1 MLKKTK
7 AKSKNDTW
15 DIIVRRDQ
23 AFDDS
28 FALMRKAKADQ
39 WKMPLRL
46 TFEEEA
52 GVDEG
57 GLTKEWFTLLS
68 KHMFNEDMALFL
80 KGSTGSTYFP
90 NPKSV
95 IQVDHL
101 DLFEFIGKFV
111 GKALVEQQLLEC
123 YFVKAFYKLILE
135 MPLDYSDLE
144 DYDQELYK
152 SLTWI
157 LQNEG
162 AEHLCSYFV
171 DTQDY
176 FGDTKNTD
184 LCEGGSDKLVTDT
197 NKEEYVKLVANY
209 RLKQAIDAQMTAF
222 KNGMFAVIPRDL
234 IKLFDNRELELLISG
249 LQVVDIDDLKENTV
263 YQGYTANSKPI
274 QFFWEALREFANSE
288 RAEFI

>member
-7 AKSKNDTW
+7 QKVKRGQW
-15 DIIVRRDQ
+15 EILVRRDQ

-28 FALMRKAKADQ
+28 FAMMRGAKADE
-39 WKMPLRL
+39 WKVPLRI
-46 TFEEEA
+46 TFQDEA

-80 KGSTGSTYFP
+80 KASSGSTYYP

-95 IQVDHL
+95 IQADHL

-111 GKALVEQQLLEC
+111 GKALMDQQLLEC

-135 MPLDYSDLE
+135 MALDQKDLE

-157 LQNEG
+157 LSNEG

-171 DTQDY
+171 DT
-176 FGDTKNTD
+176 
-184 LCEGGSDKLVTDT
+184 
-197 NKEEYVKLVANY
+197 
-209 RLKQAIDAQMTAF
+209 
-222 KNGMFAVIPRDL
+222 
-234 IKLFDNRELELLISG
+234 
-249 LQVVDIDDLKENTV
+249 
-263 YQGYTANSKPI
+263 
-274 QFFWEALREFANSE
+274 
-288 RAEFI
+288 